1 MMTTEDLKI
10 SSLLDQVE
18 DDTATMAKGSR
29 NLAAGILGDI
39 QDYGM
44 SENLLYRQG
53 KVEGIAS
60 GYTAALRDLA
70 DALADTFE
78 LTPEAQD
85 RLQGCILTAEG
96 AWQDA
101 CRNHT
106 EILAAT
112 DAEADQE

>member
-1 MMTTEDLKI
+1 MMTDEDLKI

-18 DDTATMAKGSR
+18 DSAATMAKGSR
-29 NLAAGILGDI
+29 NLAAGILDDI
-39 QDYGM
+39 QGHGM

-70 DALADTFE
+70 DALADAFD
-78 LTPEAQD
+78 LSPEAQD
-85 RLQGCILTAEG
+85 RLQGCILTTER
-96 AWQDA
+96 AWQDT